1 MAQQPRRGSTTLLW
15 GLLFGII
22 LALLVVLDRL
32 FVVGALRQAGLGAG
46 LVSLLLSRGVLY
58 VVGLALFFLGGLLA
72 ARRSGVVES
81 GVFAGLLAGA
91 LAGLTNLVVVVLA
104 DAAVSRRLQR
114 AATARRALPA
124 LHAAIGT
131 SLFSAVV
138 AFIVVALV
146 GAGVGALGGLVGRGS
161 GRHGQPFQGG
171 GNPDALG
178 YPPPP
183 APQAP
188 AGGYAPPMPPMPSMT
203 PSDYSPVTPPPS
215 GFNPLIP
222 PMPPAPGYLPG
233 SDTPTIQTSQP

>member
-1 MAQQPRRGSTTLLW
+1 MAQQPRRGNTTLLW

-32 FVVGALRQAGLGAG
+32 FVAGALRQAGLGAG
-46 LVSLLLSRGVLY
+46 LISLLLSRGVLY

-72 ARRSGVVES
+72 ARRSGAVES

-104 DAAVSRRLQR
+104 DAAANRRLQR
-114 AATARRALPA
+114 AATARHVLPT
-124 LHAAIGT
+124 LHAAMGT
-131 SLFSAVV
+131 SIFSAVV
-138 AFIVVALV
+138 TLIVVTLV
-146 GAGVGALGGLVGRGS
+146 GAGVGALGGLVRRGS
-161 GRHGQPFQGG
+161 GRRGQPFQGG
-171 GNPDALG
+171 GSPGAFG

-188 AGGYAPPMPPMPSMT
+188 AGGYAPPMSSMSPITPP
-203 PSDYSPVTPPPS
+203 DYSPVTPPTS
-215 GFNPLIP
+215 GFNP
-222 PMPPAPGYLPG
+222 PMPPVPGYLPS